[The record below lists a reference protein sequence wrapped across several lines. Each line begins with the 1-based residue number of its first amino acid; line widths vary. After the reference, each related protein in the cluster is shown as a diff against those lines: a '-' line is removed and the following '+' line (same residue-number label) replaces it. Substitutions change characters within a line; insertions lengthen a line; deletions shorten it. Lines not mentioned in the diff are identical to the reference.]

1 MISIELENFNIRQIM
16 ESGQCFRM
24 DETDTDCFTVI
35 AGKKYVEVR
44 QKGQVVDFD
53 CSQEDFLFFWI
64 PYFDLDAD
72 YSRYIQSVNP
82 RDRYLCA
89 AAQHGQG
96 IRILRQ
102 DLWVMLITFLISQQN
117 NIRRIRRCIENI
129 CTQYG
134 ERIILPDG
142 REYYGFPKPQAL
154 ATASEEDR
162 HAGFATH

>member
-72 YSRYIQSVNP
+72 YSRIYTVSESQGQIFMCGGTAWTGNPYTSSGSVGNA
-82 RDRYLCA
+82 DHISYFA
-89 AAQHGQG
+89 A
-96 IRILRQ
+96 
-102 DLWVMLITFLISQQN
+102 
-117 NIRRIRRCIENI
+117 E
-129 CTQYG
+129 
-134 ERIILPDG
+134 
-142 REYYGFPKPQAL
+142 
-154 ATASEEDR
+154 
-162 HAGFATH
+162 

>member
-72 YSRYIQSVNP
+72 YSSYIQSVNP
-82 RDRYLCA
+82 RDRESVYFV
-89 AAQHGQG
+89 
-96 IRILRQ
+96 RI
-102 DLWVMLITFLISQQN
+102 
-117 NIRRIRRCIENI
+117 CGK
-129 CTQYG
+129 C
-134 ERIILPDG
+134 
-142 REYYGFPKPQAL
+142 
-154 ATASEEDR
+154 
-162 HAGFATH
+162 